1 MERIIN
7 KHATYDYEVLETYEA
22 GLVLFGH
29 EVKAIKNQQLNFRGS
44 YITVKYEPKPALFLV
59 KAHLSLYKKTGA
71 IPSYDPERPRKL
83 LLHKKEIASILGK
96 LEQKGLTIIPL
107 SVYTKRNIIKLEF
120 CLARGKKKFEKKE
133 ALKKADVMREI
144 RRTLKYQ

>member
-1 MERIIN
+1 MEKIIN

-22 GLVLFGH
+22 GLILFGH
-29 EVKAIKNQQLNFRGS
+29 EAKAIKNQQLNFKGS
-44 YITVKYEPKPALFLV
+44 YITVQYDPKPALFLV
-59 KAHLSLYKKTGA
+59 KAHLSLYKKAGN

-83 LLHKKEIASILGK
+83 LLHKKEIGSILGK

-107 SVYTKRNIIKLEF
+107 SVYTKRNNIKLEF

-133 ALKKADVMREI
+133 AKKKEDVMREI